1 LLLFSMSHRDV
12 HHLEG
17 IRDILREALAGIF
30 GMEVQAMSACLDGIE
45 PHIEAI
51 IDCWRID
58 PCRNVAQALT
68 RPIEYVVLRQSDR
81 KDLGSYPAYVFNRL
95 TI

>member
-1 LLLFSMSHRDV
+1 MSRRYV
-12 HHLEG
+12 HHPEG

-30 GMEVQAMSACLDGIE
+30 GMEVQAMSTCLDGTE
-45 PHIEAI
+45 QHIEAV
-51 IDCWRID
+51 IDRWRVD

-68 RPIEYVVLRQSDR
+68 RPIEYVVLRQSDG
-81 KDLGSYPAYVFNRL
+81 KDLGSYSTCVFNGF